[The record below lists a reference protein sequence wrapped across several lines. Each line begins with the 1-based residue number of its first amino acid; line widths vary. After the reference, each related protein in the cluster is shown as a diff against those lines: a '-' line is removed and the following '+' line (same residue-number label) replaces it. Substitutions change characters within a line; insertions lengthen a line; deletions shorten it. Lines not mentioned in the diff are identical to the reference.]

1 MIEKKDPRV
10 EIQKFLE
17 YVGQK
22 DLTKMDK
29 AVADELQKIV
39 KDVKSNMDKPE
50 VVMPLIQ
57 KGMMLCKKA
66 EEGMNME
73 KPMAE
78 MENEQADVEEDKS
91 EYSQEPKKEYKAIDA
106 INEIKAILSKVQSE
120 ED

>member
-1 MIEKKDPRV
+1 MIEKKDPKM
-10 EIQKFLE
+10 EAQKFLE
-17 YVGQK
+17 YVGSK

-29 AVADELQKIV
+29 AIADELQMIV
-39 KDVKSNMDKPE
+39 KKVKANMDNPE
-50 VVMPLIQ
+50 MVMPLVQ

-66 EEGMNME
+66 EEGMEME

-106 INEIKAILSKVQSE
+106 INEIKAILGKVKE
-120 ED
+120 VE